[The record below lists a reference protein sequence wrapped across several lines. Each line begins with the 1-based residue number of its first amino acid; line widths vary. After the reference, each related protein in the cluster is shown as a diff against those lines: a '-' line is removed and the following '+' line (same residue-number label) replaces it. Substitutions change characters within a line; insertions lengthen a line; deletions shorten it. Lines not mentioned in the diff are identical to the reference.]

1 MSASRHKIEAF
12 SLQRPPCGSSSH
24 AFWLSA
30 SWQQRWAWEER
41 AGEPERSAK
50 VRAVNRLSPYSVGRL
65 AAFGGEQ
72 FCGYFVLSLMETAV
86 DQKQIVY
93 GLLAKGYKYRNF
105 ARWVGDRETVQ
116 HILALADELIQRA
129 RALARPD
136 ETNIRRRARE
146 IWIDNGQPAG
156 RDEEFW
162 FQAEREI
169 REAEKLANESRE
181 DK

>member
-1 MSASRHKIEAF
+1 
-12 SLQRPPCGSSSH
+12 
-24 AFWLSA
+24 
-30 SWQQRWAWEER
+30 
-41 AGEPERSAK
+41 
-50 VRAVNRLSPYSVGRL
+50 
-65 AAFGGEQ
+65 
-72 FCGYFVLSLMETAV
+72 METAV